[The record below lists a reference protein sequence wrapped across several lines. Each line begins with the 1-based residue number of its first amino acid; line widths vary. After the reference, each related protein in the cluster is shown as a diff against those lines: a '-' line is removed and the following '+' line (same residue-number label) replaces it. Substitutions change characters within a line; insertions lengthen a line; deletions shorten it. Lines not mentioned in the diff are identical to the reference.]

1 MLIIIW
7 IFYMSIKF
15 RDFFT
20 VSKSANFKDPQKTSQ
35 VYKNTVDWE

>member
-15 RDFFT
+15 RDFFY
-20 VSKSANFKDPQKTSQ
+20 SLEKCEFQGPAKTSQ